1 MTQTIQSRLARMIL
15 DSRAILV
22 ASLSNV
28 VTGLCLAPP
37 AGSVAGRGSLCSPVQ
52 LIHAPHLREFP
63 RTLFAGNSSQCIK
76 RRPFKDTAA
85 IQWPLDTCAR
95 RVWSSKLLR
104 SVLSVL
110 GLVTARNTGRI
121 LMQDAA

>member
-1 MTQTIQSRLARMIL
+1 MQHGSISLQ
-15 DSRAILV
+15 RAAALFMP
-22 ASLSNV
+22 
-28 VTGLCLAPP
+28 T
-37 AGSVAGRGSLCSPVQ
+37 
-52 LIHAPHLREFP
+52 EFP
-63 RTLFAGNSSQCIK
+63 RIVFAGNSSQCIK

-121 LMQDAA
+121 LMQDAEYTRCAGSEKNSSMQHSE

>member
-28 VTGLCLAPP
+28 VTGLYLAPP

-63 RTLFAGNSSQCIK
+63 RTLFAGNSSGCIK
-76 RRPFKDTAA
+76 NSGKRRRDYYRSHPAPSLGSVFASQPKRSA
-85 IQWPLDTCAR
+85 L
-95 RVWSSKLLR
+95 SS
-104 SVLSVL
+104 L
-110 GLVTARNTGRI
+110 GLAAVCNIGRI
-121 LMQDAA
+121 LMQNDA